1 MIHVHLV
8 GGGFRR
14 FEHVRDTAG
23 GWLVCRN
30 EDYEVEAMFPG
41 ESISQVI
48 FQ

>member
-8 GGGFRR
+8 GGALER

-30 EDYEVEAMFPG
+30 EDYDVEAMYPG
-41 ESISQVI
+41 EAVAEVR